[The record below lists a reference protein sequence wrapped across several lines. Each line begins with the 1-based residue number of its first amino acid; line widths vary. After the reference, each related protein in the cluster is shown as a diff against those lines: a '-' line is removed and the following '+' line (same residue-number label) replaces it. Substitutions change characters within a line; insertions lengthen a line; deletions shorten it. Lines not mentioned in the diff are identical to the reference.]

1 MKNFT
6 QFFRDDTGALSSQR
20 LVFLVGYF
28 AFFTLWIT
36 QSIKEMKVAPIDNS
50 VLYFLLILA
59 TSKVSQSF
67 SDNLTPP
74 KLKE

>member
-1 MKNFT
+1 MKFT
-6 QFFRDDTGALSSQR
+6 EFFKDDTGALSSQR
-20 LVFLVGYF
+20 LVFLLGYF
-28 AFFTLWIT
+28 AFFTLWII
-36 QSIKEMKVAPIDNS
+36 QSVKEMKVAAIDSS

-59 TSKVSQSF
+59 SSKVTQSL

>member
-1 MKNFT
+1 MKNLT
-6 QFFRDDTGALSSQR
+6 QFFKDDSGALSSQR
-20 LVFLVGYF
+20 LVFIIGYF
-28 AFFTLWIT
+28 AFFSLWVT

-59 TSKVSQSF
+59 SSKVSQSL

>member
-1 MKNFT
+1 MNIK
-6 QFFRDDTGALSSQR
+6 QFFLDDSGQLSSQR

-28 AFFTLWIT
+28 AFFALWIT

-50 VLYFLLILA
+50 VIYFLIVLA
-59 TSKVSQSF
+59 TAKVGQSF
-67 SDNLTPP
+67 TDNITPP